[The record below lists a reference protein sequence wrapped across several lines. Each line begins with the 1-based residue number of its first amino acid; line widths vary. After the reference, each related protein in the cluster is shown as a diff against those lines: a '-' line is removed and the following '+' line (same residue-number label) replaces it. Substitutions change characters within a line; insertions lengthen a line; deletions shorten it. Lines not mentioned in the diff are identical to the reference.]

1 LSKDR
6 KSLEKA
12 EKEGF
17 DFIPLAVETFGVWS
31 TLALETLKKMCSR
44 LRQYSSLDST
54 YPHFYYLMQKLSV
67 GLQRHNANLIMEKYS
82 SFLEN
87 DHAYAAFL

>member
-54 YPHFYYLMQKLSV
+54 YPHFYYLMQELSV
-67 GLQRHNANLIMEKYS
+67 GKITKTQCKPDNGKILL
-82 SFLEN
+82 FLGE
-87 DHAYAAFL
+87 